1 MIMNELPCIYAL
13 QTTSGKGRGNGLG
26 IPTINF
32 RIPNTIS
39 IPYGIYAGYLIVEKK
54 KFKAAI
60 HFGPRPQFEE
70 TDPSLEAYILEGK
83 VSINSINLQLEFIK
97 YIRVIRSFSTVN
109 EMLQRIEV
117 DIKEVEEILNTT

>member
-1 MIMNELPCIYAL
+1 MIMNELPCIYSL

>member
-1 MIMNELPCIYAL
+1 MNELPCIYSL